1 VLPVVDAV
9 AELPSLL
16 GPVEDRGA
24 GGEAVGGEEVAG
36 LLVFGLIAAGG
47 ELKQEVTEGVR
58 MNLAMLPSRATR
70 SSCRFPVFG
79 SGMEASVPLRMAAM
93 ARAGLVAHRR

>member
-47 ELKQEVTEGVR
+47 ELKQEVTEGGAYELGDAAEQGDEIVVQVSGVR
-58 MNLAMLPSRATR
+58 VGGWRLR
-70 SSCRFPVFG
+70 CR
-79 SGMEASVPLRMAAM
+79 
-93 ARAGLVAHRR
+93 